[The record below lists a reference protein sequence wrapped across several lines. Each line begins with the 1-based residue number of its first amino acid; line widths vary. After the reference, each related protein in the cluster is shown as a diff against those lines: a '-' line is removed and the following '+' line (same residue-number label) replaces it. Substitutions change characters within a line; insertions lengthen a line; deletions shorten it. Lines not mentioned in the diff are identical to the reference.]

1 MKKIFLLILLFGTL
15 EIYSQDTVRIKKI
28 DQLVKNINNSNFKT
42 QTDSLV
48 QDFPQYKLWMR
59 TYITILTDSTRL
71 KKYTNNVISK
81 RDENGVLTEMVSVSS
96 FYFDQG
102 KLIKVEES
110 IVEDGEKK
118 YADWYYADDKPLYYT
133 LKNERSE
140 ERATLLLEMSR
151 NMLKLI
157 YK

>member
-1 MKKIFLLILLFGTL
+1 MKKTLLLLLLFGTL
-15 EIYSQDTVRIKKI
+15 ETYSQDTTKMKQI
-28 DQLVKNINNSNFKT
+28 DQLVMVINNSNFKSNS
-42 QTDSLV
+42 DSLV

-59 TYITILTDSTRL
+59 TFITTLTDSTQL

-81 RDENGVLTEMVSVSS
+81 REENGVLTEMLSISS

-102 KLIKVEES
+102 RLIKVEES

-118 YADWYYADDKPLYYT
+118 YADWYYAEDKPLYYT

-140 ERATLLLEMSR
+140 ERANLLLAMAKG
-151 NMLKLI
+151 MLRLTQK
-157 YK
+157 